1 MQRRDVADRFVA
13 HERQHEFVIAGA
25 AADDRLL
32 EAGAA
37 HLLDELCRHRAHHQ
51 REYRVGVRL
60 DRRDEWPEVLG
71 AERGP
76 DLLDDLAAAILKRL
90 LEAADDL
97 VAEGVVRRDR
107 DDLFVALIARP
118 LAERMMGLR
127 ARPAGADQIREV
139 LELALREIVRRR
151 DRRNVHCLEFGTDRR
166 KGVAGR
172 GQHAADEHMHLVLQD
187 EFLGLG
193 DGDVALALLVLDDE
207 LDVHAAKLV
216 AVLLEVEQEAI
227 AHVDA
232 GLREA
237 AGERREIADAEL
249 FRAGGSGQAEADRDR
264 RAHQYRS
271 KLS

>member
-1 MQRRDVADRFVA
+1 
-13 HERQHEFVIAGA
+13 
-25 AADDRLL
+25 
-32 EAGAA
+32 
-37 HLLDELCRHRAHHQ
+37 
-51 REYRVGVRL
+51 
-60 DRRDEWPEVLG
+60 
-71 AERGP
+71 
-76 DLLDDLAAAILKRL
+76 
-90 LEAADDL
+90 
-97 VAEGVVRRDR
+97 
-107 DDLFVALIARP
+107 
-118 LAERMMGLR
+118 
-127 ARPAGADQIREV
+127 
-139 LELALREIVRRR
+139 
-151 DRRNVHCLEFGTDRR
+151 
-166 KGVAGR
+166 
-172 GQHAADEHMHLVLQD
+172 MHLVLQD

-264 RAHQYRS
+264 SAHQYRS